1 MLRFRAS
8 RYIDAHTLTLILSS
22 HAYASS
28 DSIPQQGLGAKRHG
42 SKKMPNDVEKEGEQA
57 RRRRVREE
65 NRRRE
70 NERRL
75 EGQRREYARKC
86 EALRRKAAAAAVEE
100 EGDVARSQNES
111 NGETRVGVDQLG
123 DKEEPQPAATTT
135 SSRSDGQ
142 RKRPKKP
149 KRSVIIM
156 VQAAETTSPAPVK
169 KNDEHPELHVMI
181 AQVGLRLPPPSL
193 LTVN

>member
-1 MLRFRAS
+1 
-8 RYIDAHTLTLILSS
+8 
-22 HAYASS
+22 
-28 DSIPQQGLGAKRHG
+28 
-42 SKKMPNDVEKEGEQA
+42 MPNDVEKKGEQA

-75 EGQRREYARKC
+75 EGQRREYERKC
-86 EALRRKAAAAAVEE
+86 EALRRKATAAVEE

-135 SSRSDGQ
+135 ASRSDGQ
-142 RKRPKKP
+142 RKRPKEP
-149 KRSVIIM
+149 KRRVIIM
-156 VQAAETTSPAPVK
+156 ANAAETTSPAPAK